1 MPLAPFTIS
10 SVLLAFYLLKLLACC
25 SFWLTVFNRLTN
37 CILLLFF
44 LLVFKLKFMTFVR
57 FLLFLAH
64 GRLIFICNRTFNSLL
79 FMLLLCEMY
88 TCIPERVLQLHRLQ
102 NAFLRLSFIQ
112 NVLSIQSL
120 IFQIVGTLA
129 MKISG
134 MYYTNFI

>member
-1 MPLAPFTIS
+1 
-10 SVLLAFYLLKLLACC
+10 
-25 SFWLTVFNRLTN
+25 
-37 CILLLFF
+37 
-44 LLVFKLKFMTFVR
+44 
-57 FLLFLAH
+57 
-64 GRLIFICNRTFNSLL
+64 
-79 FMLLLCEMY
+79 MLLLCEMY